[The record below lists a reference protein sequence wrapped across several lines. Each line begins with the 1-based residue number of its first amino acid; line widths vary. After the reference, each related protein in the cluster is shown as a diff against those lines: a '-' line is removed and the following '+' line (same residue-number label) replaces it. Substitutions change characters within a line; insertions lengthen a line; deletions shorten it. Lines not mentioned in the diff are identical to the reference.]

1 MIHVIEGGLVYRN
14 PKPYLTSRHAW
25 HPSVVQLPGGQLLAS
40 FDLAEAVESLDYATF
55 ISRSRDGGDTWS
67 SPERLS
73 FHPWLERVEGPNG
86 CPCSHSVRISRL
98 RDGSIVGLGGRWHRK
113 DTSEGIINRNNLGY
127 VPMDLFLIH
136 SQTSGWTWTAPRRI
150 DPPLVGPS
158 FEICH
163 RIIEL
168 TDGRWLAPTSTWKG
182 WDGSAPN
189 GMQAIALVSHD
200 RGVTWPDYI
209 PISNEYQ
216 RGVITWEVG
225 LAELAGGKLA
235 ATLWRFDERQ
245 EVSLSSR
252 FTVAEDGQRF
262 IPPVDN
268 GLQGETSKLTALADG
283 RVLCLYRRLDRP
295 GLWAEL
301 ARIEGPRWIR
311 ECEAAVWQG
320 PKSGLLGRTNSS
332 DELSSLKFGY
342 PSAIQLP
349 DGDVLALF
357 WCVEDSLHV
366 IRWMRL
372 RID

>member
-1 MIHVIEGGLVYRN
+1 
-14 PKPYLTSRHAW
+14 
-25 HPSVVQLPGGQLLAS
+25 
-40 FDLAEAVESLDYATF
+40 
-55 ISRSRDGGDTWS
+55 
-67 SPERLS
+67 
-73 FHPWLERVEGPNG
+73 
-86 CPCSHSVRISRL
+86 
-98 RDGSIVGLGGRWHRK
+98 
-113 DTSEGIINRNNLGY
+113 
-127 VPMDLFLIH
+127 LIH
-136 SQTSGWTWTAPRRI
+136 SQTSGWTWSAPRRI
-150 DPPLVGPS
+150 DPPIAGPS

-163 RIIEL
+163 RIVEL

-216 RGVITWEVG
+216 RGIITWEVG
-225 LAELAGGKLA
+225 LAELAGGQLA

-245 EVSLSSR
+245 DVSLSSR

-262 IPPVDN
+262 MPPVDN
-268 GLQGETSKLTALADG
+268 GLQGETAKLTALADG

-311 ECEAAVWQG
+311 ECEAVVWQG

-349 DGDVLALF
+349 DGDILALF
-357 WCVEDSLHV
+357 WCVEESLHV